1 MISGIHHVS
10 LRCADDEAYA
20 RVREFYC
27 VVLGLRVRR
36 EWEAGMMIETGAGCV
51 EVFRSGGGERGVG
64 SVRHFAF
71 ACDDPDAAAAVVRA
85 AGYEV
90 FVEPKDVVLPSEPP
104 IRARVAFCRGPLGEE
119 IECFHEKEE

>member
-10 LRCADDEAYA
+10 LRCSDDATYERA
-20 RVREFYC
+20 REFYC
-27 VVLGLRVRR
+27 GVLGLHIRR
-36 EWEAGMMIETGAGCV
+36 EWQAGMMIETGSGCV
-51 EVFRSGGGERGVG
+51 EIFRSGGGEKGIG

-71 ACDDPDAAAAVVRA
+71 ACDDPDAMCSAVRA

-104 IRARVAFCRGPLGEE
+104 INARVAFCRGPLGEE
-119 IECFHEKEE
+119 IEFFYEK

>member
-10 LRCADDEAYA
+10 MRCGDDAAYE

-27 VVLGLRVRR
+27 GVLGLRVFR
-36 EWEAGMMIETGAGCV
+36 EWEGGMMLETGTSRI
-51 EVFRSGGGERGVG
+51 EIFRSGGGERGVG
-64 SVRHFAF
+64 SVRHYAF
-71 ACDDPDAAAAVVRA
+71 SCSDVDAAVCSVTA

-90 FVEPKDVVLPSEPP
+90 FVEPRDVVLPSEPP

-119 IECFHEKEE
+119 IEFFSEKEE